1 MQPAPSAI
9 HSVSGSNVKSQFHYA
24 FANGL
29 RIAKVAGFELPQS
42 GRDTGFRHFVSK
54 CRDPLDERG
63 TPIFIPVV
71 DEFDHKAIV
80 A

>member
-9 HSVSGSNVKSQFHYA
+9 HSVSGSNVNSQFHYA

-29 RIAKVAGFELPQS
+29 RIAN
-42 GRDTGFRHFVSK
+42 
-54 CRDPLDERG
+54 PLDERG